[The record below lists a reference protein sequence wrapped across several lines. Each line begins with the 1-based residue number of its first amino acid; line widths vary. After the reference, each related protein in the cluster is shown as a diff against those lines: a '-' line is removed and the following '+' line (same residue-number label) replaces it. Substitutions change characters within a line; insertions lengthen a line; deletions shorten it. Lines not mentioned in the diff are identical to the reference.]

1 MIHESS
7 RNMTSGY
14 LQAPMLP
21 QSIQSEV
28 YREPVDL
35 LMDNNTGTL
44 VWCEKVPSLREFL
57 QATSN
62 FQG

>member
-1 MIHESS
+1 MIYDSS
-7 RNMTSGY
+7 LSFTTNY
-14 LQAPMLP
+14 LSAPMLP
-21 QSIQSEV
+21 QAMTSEV
-28 YREPVDL
+28 CKEPVDL
-35 LMDNNTGTL
+35 LMDSNTGTL